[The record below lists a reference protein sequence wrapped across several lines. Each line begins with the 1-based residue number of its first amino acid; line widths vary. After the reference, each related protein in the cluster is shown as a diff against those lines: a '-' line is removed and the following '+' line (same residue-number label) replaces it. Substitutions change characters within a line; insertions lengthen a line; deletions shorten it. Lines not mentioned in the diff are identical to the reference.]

1 MPTYYV
7 EPNGNNSWSG
17 TSPTFVGGSTGPWQ
31 TISKALGA
39 SGITSGDTVYLAPG
53 NYAESVTVG
62 MSSAA
67 TTTYVIGDPTASMF
81 SGKTAGP
88 VRLTSYN
95 AFGTTVVHNNNSLI
109 SCTSKNYLSF
119 QNILFESI
127 LLGTATCDFIT
138 STDWSFKNCVFESSS
153 SHPIIRYTTPS
164 STALNFSVENCI
176 FQIATYGIFGTG
188 GNVADNSNVKNSLF
202 IGKSY
207 AIFTNNT
214 QVNITNCTFYS
225 LDMAYQANTGSSSY
239 PSTVTNC
246 LIHRCGNSI
255 YSGANGW
262 INENYNRIL
271 ASGAVFRTT
280 PGTASTTVGAPRI
293 EIGYNMLNNLNF
305 STYYG
310 SLQSSPNA
318 GYGTIANAPI
328 SDMYGVSWTNTNP
341 DSGAITYRN
350 INSVQPNISY
360 VGGSP
365 AQAQQ
370 YTISKNENS
379 TSQSLE
385 LYLGAI
391 GISYNSYGL
400 QAYYVRNKSNV
411 TGIALTN
418 QTHNGAWI
426 SGGFAEINSTY
437 MPGLYRLDIPNDA
450 FISGADDVTITVR
463 GATGTNGA
471 VVNCQIMPIL
481 TNSSIANTVWNYA
494 SRTLSAT
501 GISAYDVWNFANR
514 TLTSS
519 SGATA
524 YEIWNFN
531 NRTLSATGLS
541 AYDVWNYTDRIITGG
556 TGVSITQAFP
566 DNFEFMLITN
576 TGRIYLNKADIEK
589 IRA

>member
-7 EPNGNNSWSG
+7 QPNGNNSWTG

-67 TTTYVIGDPTASMF
+67 TTTYVLGDPTASMF
-81 SGKTAGP
+81 SGLSAGP

-109 SCTSKNYLSF
+109 SCTSKNYLRF
-119 QNILFESI
+119 ENILFESN

-153 SHPIIRYTTPS
+153 THPSIRYTTPS
-164 STALNFSVENCI
+164 STALNFSVQNCI
-176 FQIATYGIFGTG
+176 FQIATYGILGTG
-188 GNVADNSNVKNSLF
+188 GNVADNSNVINSLF

-214 QVNITNCTFYS
+214 QVNIKNCTFYS

-255 YSGANGW
+255 YSGAIGW

-318 GYGTIANAPI
+318 GYGTITNAPI
-328 SDMYGVSWTNTNP
+328 FDMYGVSWTNTNP

-350 INSVQPNISY
+350 TNSVETNISY

-411 TGIALTN
+411 TGIALTY

-426 SGGFAEINSTY
+426 SGGFAEINSTF
-437 MPGLYRLDIPNDA
+437 MPGLYRLDVPNDA
-450 FISGADDVTITVR
+450 FVSGADNVTLTVK

-471 VVNCQIMPIL
+471 VVNCQIIPVL
-481 TNSSIANTVWNYA
+481 TNSSIANTVWNYVSRTLSSKGISA
-494 SRTLSAT
+494 YDVWNFNNRTLSAT
-501 GISAYDVWNFANR
+501 GISAYDV
-514 TLTSS
+514 
-519 SGATA
+519 
-524 YEIWNFN
+524 WNFN

-556 TGVSITQAFP
+556 TGVSITQSFP

-576 TGRIYLNKADIEK
+576 TGRIYINKADIEK

>member
-7 EPNGNNSWSG
+7 QPNGNNSWTG

-67 TTTYVIGDPTASMF
+67 TTTYVLGDPTASMF
-81 SGKTAGP
+81 SGVTAGP

-109 SCTSKNYLSF
+109 SCTSKNYLRF
-119 QNILFESI
+119 ENILFESN

-153 SHPIIRYTTPS
+153 THPSIRYTTPS
-164 STALNFSVENCI
+164 STALNFSVQNCI

-188 GNVADNSNVKNSLF
+188 GNVADNSSVINSLF

-214 QVNITNCTFYS
+214 QVNIKNCTFYS

-239 PSTVTNC
+239 PSTITNC

-255 YSGANGW
+255 YSGAFGW

-318 GYGTIANAPI
+318 GYGTITNTPI

-350 INSVQPNISY
+350 TNSVETNISY

-385 LYLGAI
+385 LYLGAT
-391 GISYNSYGL
+391 GVTYNTSGL
-400 QAYYVRNKSNV
+400 QAYFVRNRSDV
-411 TGIALTN
+411 TAIALTN
-418 QTHNGAWI
+418 QTPNGSYI
-426 SGGFAEINSTY
+426 SGGFCEINSSF
-437 MPGLYRLDIPNDA
+437 MPGLYRLDVPNSA
-450 FISGADDVTITVR
+450 FSSGVDNVTITVR
-463 GATGTNGA
+463 GATGTNGV
-471 VVNCQIMPIL
+471 VVNCLLAPLL
-481 TNSSIANTVWNYA
+481 TNSSIANTVWTNNE
-494 SRTLSAT
+494 RTLSAT
-501 GISAYDVWNFANR
+501 GISAFDIWNYANR
-514 TLTSS
+514 TLTAA

-531 NRTLSATGLS
+531 NRTLSSTGIS
-541 AYDVWNYTDRIITGG
+541 AYDVWSYTDRIITGG
-556 TGVSITQAFP
+556 TGVSITQIFP
-566 DNFEFMLITN
+566 DNFEYMLITN
-576 TGRIYLNKADIEK
+576 SGRIYINKADIQK
-589 IRA
+589 IKT

>member
-1 MPTYYV
+1 MIKMPTYYV
-7 EPNGNNSWSG
+7 QPNGNNSWTG
-17 TSPTFVGGSTGPWQ
+17 TSPTYVGGTNGPWL

-67 TTTYVIGDPTASMF
+67 TTTYVIGDPTASFF
-81 SGKTAGP
+81 SGITAGP
-88 VRLTSYN
+88 VRWTSYN
-95 AFGTTVVHNNNSLI
+95 SIGTTVVHSSNSLLT
-109 SCTSKNYLSF
+109 CTSKNYLSF
-119 QNILFESI
+119 QNILFESN
-127 LLGTATCDFIT
+127 LLGIATCDFVT
-138 STDWSFKNCVFESSS
+138 SSYWAFKNCVFEPSSN
-153 SHPIIRYTTPS
+153 HTIIRYTTPS
-164 STALNFSVENCI
+164 STAANFSVENCI
-176 FQIATYGIFGTG
+176 FHIATYGITGTG
-188 GNVADNSNVKNSLF
+188 GNVADNSSVKNSLF
-202 IGKSY
+202 LGKQY
-207 AIFTNNT
+207 GIFTNNT

-225 LDMAYQANTGSSSY
+225 IFMAYQANTGSTSF
-239 PSTVTNC
+239 PSNVSNC
-246 LIHRCGNSI
+246 LIHRCDNSV
-255 YSGANGW
+255 YSGAFGW

-280 PGTASTTVGAPRI
+280 PGIASTTVGVPRI
-293 EIGYNMLNNLNF
+293 EIGYNLLNNLNF

-318 GYGTIANAPI
+318 GYGTITNAPT

-350 INSVQPNISY
+350 ANSVQTNISY

-385 LYLGAI
+385 LYLGAT
-391 GISYNSYGL
+391 GISYNSNGL

-411 TGIALTN
+411 TGIALTY

-426 SGGFAEINSTY
+426 SGGFVEINSTY
-437 MPGLYRLDIPNDA
+437 MPGLYRLDVPNDA
-450 FISGADDVTITVR
+450 FVSGVDDVTITVR
-463 GATGTNGA
+463 GATGTNGV
-471 VVNCQIMPIL
+471 VVNCQIMPLL

-494 SRTLSAT
+494 SRTLSA
-501 GISAYDVWNFANR
+501 A
-514 TLTSS
+514 

-524 YEIWNFN
+524 FEIWNYA

-556 TGVSITQAFP
+556 TGVSITQSFP
-566 DNFEFMLITN
+566 DNFEYMLINN
-576 TGRIYLNKADIEK
+576 TGRIYLTKADIEK

>member
-7 EPNGNNSWSG
+7 QPNGNNSWTG

-67 TTTYVIGDPTASMF
+67 TTTYVLGDPTASMF
-81 SGKTAGP
+81 SGLSAGP

-109 SCTSKNYLSF
+109 SCTSKNYLRF
-119 QNILFESI
+119 ENILFESN

-153 SHPIIRYTTPS
+153 THPSIRYTTPS
-164 STALNFSVENCI
+164 STALNFSVQNCI

-188 GNVADNSNVKNSLF
+188 GNVADNSSVINSLF

-214 QVNITNCTFYS
+214 QVNIKNCTFYS

-239 PSTVTNC
+239 PSTITNC

-255 YSGANGW
+255 YSGAFGW
-262 INENYNRIL
+262 INENYNSIL

-293 EIGYNMLNNLNF
+293 EIGYNMLNSLNF

-318 GYGTIANAPI
+318 GYGTITNAPI

-350 INSVQPNISY
+350 TNSVETNISY

-385 LYLGAI
+385 LYLGAT
-391 GISYNSYGL
+391 GVTYNTSGL
-400 QAYYVRNKSNV
+400 QAYFVRNRSDV
-411 TGIALTN
+411 TAIALTN
-418 QTHNGAWI
+418 QTPNGSYI
-426 SGGFAEINSTY
+426 SGGFCEINSSF
-437 MPGLYRLDIPNDA
+437 MPGLYRLDVPNSA
-450 FISGADDVTITVR
+450 FSSGVDNVTITVR
-463 GATGTNGA
+463 GATGTNGV
-471 VVNCQIMPIL
+471 VVNCLLAPLL
-481 TNSSIANTVWNYA
+481 TNSSIANTVWTNNE
-494 SRTLSAT
+494 RTLSAT
-501 GISAYDVWNFANR
+501 GISAFD
-514 TLTSS
+514 
-519 SGATA
+519 
-524 YEIWNFN
+524 IWNYA

-556 TGVSITQAFP
+556 TGVSITQSFP

-576 TGRIYLNKADIEK
+576 TGRIYINKADIQK
-589 IRA
+589 IKT

>member
-7 EPNGNNSWSG
+7 QPNGNNSWTG

-67 TTTYVIGDPTASMF
+67 TTTYVLGDPTASMF
-81 SGKTAGP
+81 SGLSAGP

-109 SCTSKNYLSF
+109 SCTSKNYLRF
-119 QNILFESI
+119 ENILFESN

-153 SHPIIRYTTPS
+153 THPSIRYTTPS
-164 STALNFSVENCI
+164 STALNFSVQNCI

-188 GNVADNSNVKNSLF
+188 GNVADNSSVINSLF

-214 QVNITNCTFYS
+214 QVNIKNCTFYS

-239 PSTVTNC
+239 PSTITNC

-255 YSGANGW
+255 YSGAFGW

-293 EIGYNMLNNLNF
+293 EIGYNMLNSLNF

-318 GYGTIANAPI
+318 GYGTITNAPI

-350 INSVQPNISY
+350 TNSVETNISY

-385 LYLGAI
+385 LYLGAT
-391 GISYNSYGL
+391 GVTYNTSGL
-400 QAYYVRNKSNV
+400 QAYFVRNRSDV
-411 TGIALTN
+411 TAIALTN
-418 QTHNGAWI
+418 QTPNGSYI
-426 SGGFAEINSTY
+426 SGGFCEINSSF
-437 MPGLYRLDIPNDA
+437 MPGLYRLDVPNSA
-450 FISGADDVTITVR
+450 FSSGVDNVTITVR
-463 GATGTNGA
+463 GATGTNGV
-471 VVNCQIMPIL
+471 VVNCLLAPLL
-481 TNSSIANTVWNYA
+481 TNSSIANTVWTNNE
-494 SRTLSAT
+494 RTLSAT
-501 GISAYDVWNFANR
+501 GISAFD
-514 TLTSS
+514 
-519 SGATA
+519 
-524 YEIWNFN
+524 IWNYA

-556 TGVSITQAFP
+556 TGVSITQSFP

-576 TGRIYLNKADIEK
+576 TGRIYINKADIQK
-589 IRA
+589 IKT